1 MSTKLKLRRRGA
13 AAGRIEQLPEDV
25 VATTSGVAKMLW
37 LKEDV
42 LLREVVKLGGCFA
55 ADNCAERDER
65 SAVRNVVRR
74 IIEVLS
80 DHNAWDEYSAS
91 PGPSAYR
98 FAAAVV
104 LWLLLSR
111 YHHGGYIRLDCP
123 AFSEGVAAA
132 VAQFLATRYA
142 VPIAEAIRQ
151 AVGSTK
157 PRDVASRCV
166 A

>member
-1 MSTKLKLRRRGA
+1 MSTKLKSRRGWA
-13 AAGRIEQLPEDV
+13 AAGRMGQLSEDV
-25 VATTSGVAKMLW
+25 AAGVAKMLG
-37 LKEDV
+37 LDEGV
-42 LLREVVKLGGCFA
+42 LLREVVGLGGCVA
-55 ADNCAERDER
+55 TGNCAERDER
-65 SAVRNVVRR
+65 LAVRNAVRR
-74 IIEVLS
+74 IVEVFG
-80 DHNAWDEYSAS
+80 DPGAWDEYSAS

-98 FAAAVV
+98 FAAAVA